1 MPDKIIRQLDVSDTS
16 SPDLHEFA
24 AKYIYSLENGSPVE
38 HSWEDI
44 KALIDAGIE
53 LVALDELPT
62 ADASTYNQYKGKI
75 VLIPSANPGT
85 QNVKDEY
92 IIQKGTLQDGYYTLP
107 DSYDNLD
114 FITESGQ
121 VTIYNAETSFYVDSE
136 LKEPVI
142 IKLVNQSGTKGIM
155 IDNGQNGVYYY
166 MNNMWLWAPNI
177 STQPTPYSGDITL
190 YIGNELDGGS
200 EGTIYPVVSGYE
212 SELGSVL
219 GISLGYSWEQI
230 GSTAVDLSN
239 YVQKGT
245 YGTQAASGNTGEAG
259 AATIT
264 TSSSGSQSAVGTATI
279 TYDKAT
285 SIDSH
290 TIAAHSHTVNV
301 SKETLTYISGVKA
314 TGGTTNVLTGVG
326 ANGTVSVVTGI
337 TTTTT
342 SVVTSVEVGSTVS
355 VIKTAIKDVTLS
367 SSTTSSTGAVGYIDG
382 ITGSAPALG
391 GETTFVKGII
401 NFSGGSLGGTTT
413 FNTDAIKS
421 ASLNGDTS
429 FFKNATVVDGVLS
442 FGKGT
447 VGITTAAASTASV
460 TFTGATFGLSKDTV
474 TISGGSYNATTTKY
488 LKATGVAA
496 DDKADV
502 VTGVT
507 VGGTTNVINSVS
519 VNGTSTVLTG
529 VKAIGTATVILSN
542 GLTTSSADIM
552 TGATL
557 STNGAT
563 TLSHNINHTS
573 TTVTGSVEVAV
584 SNHKHT
590 VTIANHPHSLGNHT
604 HDITFSKYLQIHIN
618 YNII

>member
-1 MPDKIIRQLDVSDTS
+1 MPNTTDKIIRRLDVSDTS
-16 SPDLHEFA
+16 TPDLHEFA

-53 LVALDELPT
+53 LVTLNKLPP
-62 ADASTYNQYKGKI
+62 ANLSAYNDYKGKI
-75 VLIPSANPGT
+75 VLIPSTNPQT
-85 QNVKDEY
+85 QNEKDEY
-92 IIQKGTLQDGYYTLP
+92 IIQRTGTDPNYT
-107 DSYDNLD
+107 Y
-114 FITESGQ
+114 
-121 VTIYNAETSFYVDSE
+121 A
-136 LKEPVI
+136 
-142 IKLVNQSGTKGIM
+142 
-155 IDNGQNGVYYY
+155 
-166 MNNMWLWAPNI
+166 
-177 STQPTPYSGDITL
+177 
-190 YIGNELDGGS
+190 
-200 EGTIYPVVSGYE
+200 
-212 SELGSVL
+212 
-219 GISLGYSWEQI
+219 WEQI
-230 GSTAVDLSN
+230 GSTTVDLSN

-245 YGTQAASGNTGEAG
+245 YTTQGASGNTGAGG

-290 TIAAHSHTVNV
+290 SIAAHSHTVNPT
-301 SKETLTYISGVKA
+301 KETLTYISGVKQ
-314 TGGTTNVLTGVG
+314 TGGTTNVVTSVG
-326 ANGTVSVVTGI
+326 ANGTVSAVTGI

-355 VIKTAIKDVTLS
+355 VVKNAIKDVTLGT
-367 SSTTSSTGAVGYIDG
+367 STTSSTGAIAYIDG
-382 ITGSAPALG
+382 ITGSTPALG
-391 GETTFVKGII
+391 GETSFVKGIT
-401 NFSGGSLGGTTT
+401 NFSGGSLTGTKT

-447 VGITTAAASTASV
+447 VGITTSAASTGTVGFS
-460 TFTGATFGLSKDTV
+460 GATFGLSKDTV
-474 TISGGSYNATTTKY
+474 TISGGSYTATTKKY

-529 VKAIGTATVILSN
+529 VKATGTATVILN
-542 GLTTSSADIM
+542 TGLISSTVDIM
-552 TGATL
+552 TGAIL

-584 SNHKHT
+584 SDHTHT
-590 VTIANHPHSLGNHT
+590 VTIENHTHSLGNHT
-604 HDITFSKYLQIHIN
+604 HNITFS
-618 YNII
+618 